1 MHRSVKIDNVPF
13 EAVSMSKFNKH
24 QLLAF
29 FYISA
34 NSFFEEETKS
44 VCLKVL
50 APQKLT
56 FSVIAVLCFG
66 LKQTYSLHRLLLLS
80 LVMSDK

>member
-1 MHRSVKIDNVPF
+1 MHWSVKIDDVPF

-29 FYISA
+29 YISA

-44 VCLKVL
+44 ICLKVL

-56 FSVIAVLCFG
+56 FSVIAVVCFG

-80 LVMSDK
+80 LIMSDK